1 MAGGVASPP
10 VYERFTR
17 DARRVLVTAQ
27 EEVRELGSEVAGTEH
42 LLLALTRVDAL
53 VGDFLHGL
61 GVTHERLR
69 REVVPGPGAGEV
81 VPLGPDFK
89 AALEAAV
96 AQADRMGRAGVGPEH
111 LLLGVLQVGGDG
123 GACLHELGI
132 SADELREEL
141 LTMASVDPQLDEVTP
156 MFQVAPPLAQL
167 EGDVLGRES
176 AEPRCP
182 ACRRV
187 AVNAVRHLRVPVD
200 IEVTVD
206 LVYCGWCGHLLTTRI
221 VERG

>member
-1 MAGGVASPP
+1 M
-10 VYERFTR
+10 YERFTR

-27 EEVRELGSEVAGTEH
+27 EEVRELGSDLAGTEH

-53 VGDFLHGL
+53 VGDFLQGI

-69 REVVPGPGAGEV
+69 REVLPGHGAGEV

-89 AALEAAV
+89 AALEVAV
-96 AQADRMGRAGVGPEH
+96 QQADRLGRAGVGPEH
-111 LLLGVLQVGGDG
+111 LLLGVLDAGGMAA
-123 GACLHELGI
+123 ACLHELGV
-132 SADELREEL
+132 ATEEVRLAL
-141 LTMASVDPQLDEVTP
+141 LLVVSGDPDPGGDEVSA
-156 MFQVAPPLAQL
+156 MFPIAPPIAQL
-167 EGDVLGRES
+167 EGDVLGRRES

-182 ACRRV
+182 ACGKV
-187 AVNAVRHLRVPVD
+187 ATNAVRHLRVPVD

>member
-1 MAGGVASPP
+1 VI
-10 VYERFTR
+10 
-17 DARRVLVTAQ
+17 VTAQ

-42 LLLALTRVDAL
+42 LLLALCRVDAL
-53 VGDFLHGL
+53 VGDFLHGM

-69 REVVPGPGAGEV
+69 REVPAGQGAGEV

-96 AQADRMGRAGVGPEH
+96 EHADRLGRTGVGPEH
-111 LLLGVLQVGGDG
+111 LLLGALATG
-123 GACLHELGI
+123 GAAAGCLHELGI
-132 SADELREEL
+132 SAAEVSQTL
-141 LTMASVDPQLDEVTP
+141 LSMALPDPGLDEVAP
-156 MFQVAPPLAQL
+156 LFAPPLAQL
-167 EGDVLGRES
+167 EGDVLNKES
-176 AEPRCP
+176 TEPRCP
-182 ACRRV
+182 ACRKV
-187 AVNAVRHLRVPVD
+187 ATDAVRHLRVPVD

>member
-1 MAGGVASPP
+1 

-17 DARRVLVTAQ
+17 DARRVLVAAK

-42 LLLALTRVDAL
+42 LLLALSRVDAM

-61 GVTHERLR
+61 GVTHERLQ
-69 REVVPGPGAGEV
+69 REVTQGPGTGEV
-81 VPLGPDFK
+81 VPLGPYFK
-89 AALEAAV
+89 AALEASV
-96 AQADRMGRAGVGPEH
+96 VQADRMGRTGVGPEH
-111 LLLGVLQVGGDG
+111 LLLGVLEVGGDG
-123 GACLHELGI
+123 CACLHELGV
-132 SADELREEL
+132 SADELRETL
-141 LTMASVDPQLDEVTP
+141 LSMASADPEVVEETP
-156 MFQVAPPLAQL
+156 PLLPIAAPLAQM
-167 EGDVLGRES
+167 EGDMLGRES

>member
-1 MAGGVASPP
+1 M
-10 VYERFTR
+10 YERFTR

-27 EEVRELGSEVAGTEH
+27 EEVRALGSELAGTEH

-69 REVVPGPGAGEV
+69 REVLPGRGTGEV

-89 AALEAAV
+89 AALEMAV
-96 AQADRMGRAGVGPEH
+96 QQANRLGRPGVAPEH
-111 LLLGVLQVGGDG
+111 LLLGILDVGGVAA
-123 GACLHELGI
+123 ACLHELGVSTDDVRQGLLMVA
-132 SADELREEL
+132 SADPNPGGDEMVLLFPLVVPLEE
-141 LTMASVDPQLDEVTP
+141 MER
-156 MFQVAPPLAQL
+156 
-167 EGDVLGRES
+167 DVLGKEPS
-176 AEPRCP
+176 EPRCP
-182 ACRRV
+182 GCRKV
-187 AVNAVRHLRVPVD
+187 ATNAVRHLRVPVD

-206 LVYCGWCGHLLTTRI
+206 LVYCGLCGHLLTTRI

>member
-1 MAGGVASPP
+1 M
-10 VYERFTR
+10 YERFTR

-27 EEVRELGSEVAGTEH
+27 EEVRQLGSEVAGTEH
-42 LLLALTRVDAL
+42 LLLALTRLDAL

-69 REVVPGPGAGEV
+69 REVLPGPGSGEV

-96 AQADRMGRAGVGPEH
+96 TEADRMGRAGVGPEH
-111 LLLGVLQVGGDG
+111 LLLGVLQAGGDAA
-123 GACLHELGI
+123 ACLHELGLAAAEVREALVGMAA
-132 SADELREEL
+132 SQPPELEDV
-141 LTMASVDPQLDEVTP
+141 AP
-156 MFQVAPPLAQL
+156 MFQIAPPLAQL

-176 AEPRCP
+176 TEPRCP
-182 ACRRV
+182 GCRRV
-187 AVNAVRHLRVPVD
+187 VVNAVRHLRVPVD

-206 LVYCGWCGHLLTTRI
+206 LVYCGWCGNLLTTRI

>member
-1 MAGGVASPP
+1 

-27 EEVRELGSEVAGTEH
+27 EEVRDLGSELAGTEH

-53 VGDFLHGL
+53 VGDLLQGL

-69 REVVPGPGAGEV
+69 REVLPGPGSGDV
-81 VPLGPDFK
+81 VPLGHDFK
-89 AALEAAV
+89 AALEKAV
-96 AQADRMGRAGVGPEH
+96 QQADALGRTAVGPEH
-111 LLLGVLQVGGDG
+111 LLLGILDVGGIAA
-123 GACLHELGI
+123 ACLHEIGVASDDLREALLAVA
-132 SADELREEL
+132 SADP
-141 LTMASVDPQLDEVTP
+141 DPGGEEVTRLFP
-156 MFQVAPPLAQL
+156 IAPPIPQL
-167 EGDVLGRES
+167 EGDVLGKES

-182 ACRRV
+182 HCRKV
-187 AVNAVRHLRVPVD
+187 ATNAVRHLRVPVD

>member
-1 MAGGVASPP
+1 

-27 EEVRELGSEVAGTEH
+27 EEVRDLGSELAGTEH
-42 LLLALTRVDAL
+42 LLLALTRIDAL

-69 REVVPGPGAGEV
+69 REVLPGRGSGEV

-89 AALEAAV
+89 SALEMAAQ
-96 AQADRMGRAGVGPEH
+96 QADRLGRTGVGPEH
-111 LLLGVLQVGGDG
+111 LLLGILDVGGVAA
-123 GACLHELGI
+123 ACLHELGVSPDQMRQALLEVA
-132 SADELREEL
+132 SADP
-141 LTMASVDPQLDEVTP
+141 DPGGDEMPGLFPITP
-156 MFQVAPPLAQL
+156 PIPLL
-167 EGDVLGRES
+167 EGDVLGKES

-182 ACRRV
+182 GCRKV
-187 AVNAVRHLRVPVD
+187 ATNAVRHLRVPVD

-206 LVYCGWCGHLLTTRI
+206 LVYCGWCGHLFTTRI

>member
-1 MAGGVASPP
+1 

-17 DARRVLVTAQ
+17 DARRVIVTAQ
-27 EEVRELGSEVAGTEH
+27 EEVRELGSAVAGTEH
-42 LLLALTRVDAL
+42 LLLALCRVDAL

-69 REVVPGPGAGEV
+69 REVLPGPGAGEV
-81 VPLGPDFK
+81 VPLAPEFK

-96 AQADRMGRAGVGPEH
+96 EHADRMGRSGVGPEH
-111 LLLGVLQVGGDG
+111 LLLGALAAGGVAA
-123 GACLHELGI
+123 ACLHELGI
-132 SADELREEL
+132 SADEVSERL
-141 LTMASVDPQLDEVTP
+141 LVMAMADPSLEDAAPPLVG
-156 MFQVAPPLAQL
+156 VAPPLAQL

-182 ACRRV
+182 ACHK
-187 AVNAVRHLRVPVD
+187 AITNAVRHLRVPVD

-206 LVYCGWCGHLLTTRI
+206 LVYCSWCGHLLTTRI

>member
-1 MAGGVASPP
+1 

-27 EEVRELGSEVAGTEH
+27 EEVRDLGSEVAGTEH

-53 VGDFLHGL
+53 VGDLLQGL

-69 REVVPGPGAGEV
+69 REVLPGRGTGEV
-81 VPLGPDFK
+81 VALGPEFK
-89 AALEAAV
+89 AALEVAV
-96 AQADRMGRAGVGPEH
+96 QQADRLGRAGVGPEH
-111 LLLGVLQVGGDG
+111 LLLGVLDVGGVAA
-123 GACLHELGI
+123 ACLHELGVASDDVRRGLLEVA
-132 SADELREEL
+132 SADP
-141 LTMASVDPQLDEVTP
+141 DPGGDEMSA
-156 MFQVAPPLAQL
+156 MFPIAPPIPQL
-167 EGDVLGRES
+167 EGDVLGGRES

-182 ACRRV
+182 GCRKV
-187 AVNAVRHLRVPVD
+187 ATNAVRHLRVPVD

>member
-1 MAGGVASPP
+1 

-27 EEVRELGSEVAGTEH
+27 EEVRDLGSELAGTEH

-53 VGDFLHGL
+53 VGDFLQGI

-69 REVVPGPGAGEV
+69 REVLPGRGAGEV

-89 AALEAAV
+89 AALEMAV
-96 AQADRMGRAGVGPEH
+96 QQADRLGRAGVGPEH
-111 LLLGVLQVGGDG
+111 LLLGVLDVGGVAA
-123 GACLHELGI
+123 ACLHELGV
-132 SADELREEL
+132 
-141 LTMASVDPQLDEVTP
+141 TTDEVRRGLLEVASTEP
-156 MFQVAPPLAQL
+156 DLGDDEMSAMFPIAPPIAQL
-167 EGDVLGRES
+167 EGDVLGGRES

-182 ACRRV
+182 ACRKV
-187 AVNAVRHLRVPVD
+187 ATNAVRHLRVPVD

-206 LVYCGWCGHLLTTRI
+206 LVYCGWCGHLFTTRI

>member
-1 MAGGVASPP
+1 M
-10 VYERFTR
+10 
-17 DARRVLVTAQ
+17 LVTAQ
-27 EEVRELGSEVAGTEH
+27 EEVRDLGSEIAGTEH

-53 VGDFLHGL
+53 VGDLLHGL

-69 REVVPGPGAGEV
+69 REVLPGRGSGEV

-89 AALEAAV
+89 AALEMGV
-96 AQADRMGRAGVGPEH
+96 QEADRLGRTGVGPEH
-111 LLLGVLQVGGDG
+111 LLLGILDVGGVAA
-123 GACLHELGI
+123 ACLHELRV
-132 SADELREEL
+132 SADEVRQAVLVV
-141 LTMASVDPQLDEVTP
+141 ANADPDPGDDEISRLFP
-156 MFQVAPPLAQL
+156 IAPPIAEL
-167 EGDVLGRES
+167 EGDVLGKES

-182 ACRRV
+182 GCRNV
-187 AVNAVRHLRVPVD
+187 ATNAVRHLRVPVD

>member
-1 MAGGVASPP
+1 M
-10 VYERFTR
+10 YERFTR
-17 DARRVLVTAQ
+17 DARRVLVGAQ
-27 EEVRELGSEVAGTEH
+27 EEVRELGSKEAGAEH
-42 LLLALTRVDAL
+42 LLLALSRLDAL
-53 VGDFLHGL
+53 VGDFLQGF

-69 REVVPGPGAGEV
+69 REIPPGGGAGEV
-81 VPLGPDFK
+81 VPLGQDFK
-89 AALEAAV
+89 AALNAAV
-96 AQADRMGRAGVGPEH
+96 AHADRMGRTGVGPEH
-111 LLLGVLQVGGDG
+111 LLLGVLHIGTVAGY
-123 GACLHELGI
+123 LHELGV
-132 SADELREEL
+132 SADEVREAL
-141 LTMASVDPQLDEVTP
+141 LTMASLDPEDEEVSP
-156 MFQVAPPLAQL
+156 LFPIAPPVPQL
-167 EGDVLGRES
+167 EGDVLGRDP

>member
-1 MAGGVASPP
+1 M
-10 VYERFTR
+10 YERFTR

-27 EEVRELGSEVAGTEH
+27 EEVRQLGSEVAGTEH
-42 LLLALTRVDAL
+42 LLLALSRLDAL

-69 REVVPGPGAGEV
+69 REVLPGPGAGEV
-81 VPLGPDFK
+81 VALGPDFK

-96 AQADRMGRAGVGPEH
+96 TEADKMGRAGVGPEH
-111 LLLGVLQVGGDG
+111 LLLGVLQVGGDA
-123 GACLHELGI
+123 GACLHELGV
-132 SADELREEL
+132 SADEMRDALRS
-141 LTMASVDPQLDEVTP
+141 MASVAPELEDVAP
-156 MFQVAPPLAQL
+156 MFQIAPPLAQL
-167 EGDVLGRES
+167 EGDVLSRDP
-176 AEPRCP
+176 AEPRCS

-187 AVNAVRHLRVPVD
+187 VVNAVRHLRVPVD

>member
-1 MAGGVASPP
+1 M
-10 VYERFTR
+10 
-17 DARRVLVTAQ
+17 LVTAQ
-27 EEVRELGSEVAGTEH
+27 EEVRELGTEQAGTEH
-42 LLLALTRVDAL
+42 LLLALSRVDAM

-69 REVVPGPGAGEV
+69 RELLPGPGTGEV

-89 AALEAAV
+89 AALEASV
-96 AQADRMGRAGVGPEH
+96 AHADRFGQTGVGPEH
-111 LLLGVLQVGGDG
+111 LLLGILDAGGDAC
-123 GACLHELGI
+123 ACLHELGV
-132 SADELREEL
+132 SADGMRETL
-141 LTMASVDPQLDEVTP
+141 LSMATADPATAEEVTP
-156 MFQVAPPLAQL
+156 LFPVAPPVADL

-187 AVNAVRHLRVPVD
+187 AVDAVRHLRVPVD

>member
-1 MAGGVASPP
+1 M
-10 VYERFTR
+10 YERFTR

-27 EEVRELGSEVAGTEH
+27 EEVRELASEVAGTEH
-42 LLLALTRVDAL
+42 LLLALSRVDAL

-69 REVVPGPGAGEV
+69 REVLPGRGASEV

-96 AQADRMGRAGVGPEH
+96 EHADRMGRSGVGPEH
-111 LLLGVLQVGGDG
+111 LLLGVLESGGVAAG
-123 GACLHELGI
+123 CLHELGV
-132 SADELREEL
+132 SVVEVRDTLLLMAGADPELEE
-141 LTMASVDPQLDEVTP
+141 MAPP
-156 MFQVAPPLAQL
+156 FPVAPSASQI
-167 EGDVLGRES
+167 EGDVLGKES

-182 ACRRV
+182 ACRKV
-187 AVNAVRHLRVPVD
+187 ATNAVRHLRVPVD

>member
-1 MAGGVASPP
+1 

-42 LLLALTRVDAL
+42 LLLALSRADAL
-53 VGDFLHGL
+53 VGDFLQGM

-69 REVVPGPGAGEV
+69 REVLGGRGAGEV
-81 VPLGPDFK
+81 VPLGPEFK
-89 AALEAAV
+89 AALESAV
-96 AQADRMGRAGVGPEH
+96 QHADRLGRSGVAPEH
-111 LLLGVLQVGGDG
+111 LLLGVLDSGGVAA
-123 GACLHELGI
+123 ACLHELGV
-132 SADELREEL
+132 
-141 LTMASVDPQLDEVTP
+141 SVDEVRHGLLEVARANHDIPGGDDVTA
-156 MFQVAPPLAQL
+156 MFPIAPPIAQL
-167 EGDVLGRES
+167 EGDVLPGRES
-176 AEPRCP
+176 VEPRCP
-182 ACRRV
+182 ACRK
-187 AVNAVRHLRVPVD
+187 AATNAVRHLRVPVD

>member
-1 MAGGVASPP
+1 M
-10 VYERFTR
+10 YERFTR

-27 EEVRELGSEVAGTEH
+27 EEVRELGSGVAGTEH
-42 LLLALTRVDAL
+42 LLLALSRLDAL

-69 REVVPGPGAGEV
+69 REVRPGSGAGEV

-89 AALEAAV
+89 AALEAA
-96 AQADRMGRAGVGPEH
+96 AAEADQMRRAGVGPEH
-111 LLLGVLQVGGDG
+111 LLLGVLQVGGG
-123 GACLHELGI
+123 AGACLHELGV
-132 SADELREEL
+132 SPDELREAL
-141 LTMASVDPQLDEVTP
+141 LSMASVDPELEDVTP
-156 MFQVAPPLAQL
+156 MFQIAPPLAQL

-187 AVNAVRHLRVPVD
+187 VVNAVRHLRVPVD

>member
-1 MAGGVASPP
+1 

-17 DARRVLVTAQ
+17 DARRVIVTAQ

-42 LLLALTRVDAL
+42 LLLALCRVDAL

-61 GVTHERLR
+61 GVSHERLR
-69 REVVPGPGAGEV
+69 REVPAGQGAGEV

-96 AQADRMGRAGVGPEH
+96 EHADRLGRTGVGPEH
-111 LLLGVLQVGGDG
+111 LLLGALTAG
-123 GACLHELGI
+123 GAAAGCLHELGI
-132 SADELREEL
+132 SAAEVSETLLSMALPDPGLEEVAPL
-141 LTMASVDPQLDEVTP
+141 FPI
-156 MFQVAPPLAQL
+156 APPLAQL
-167 EGDVLGRES
+167 EGDVLNKES
-176 AEPRCP
+176 TEPRCP
-182 ACRRV
+182 ACRKV
-187 AVNAVRHLRVPVD
+187 ATNAVRHLRVPVD

>member
-1 MAGGVASPP
+1 M
-10 VYERFTR
+10 YERFTR

-27 EEVRELGSEVAGTEH
+27 DEVRELGSEVAGTEH
-42 LLLALTRVDAL
+42 LLLALTQVDAL
-53 VGDFLHGL
+53 VGDLLHGV

-69 REVVPGPGAGEV
+69 REVLPGRGTGEV

-89 AALEAAV
+89 GALEVAV
-96 AQADRMGRAGVGPEH
+96 QQADRLGRAGVGPEH
-111 LLLGVLQVGGDG
+111 ILLGILEVGGVAAG
-123 GACLHELGI
+123 CLHEIGV
-132 SADELREEL
+132 SADEVRLGL
-141 LTMASVDPQLDEVTP
+141 LAVADVDPDPGGDDVERLFP
-156 MFQVAPPLAQL
+156 LAPPVARL

-182 ACRRV
+182 ACRKV
-187 AVNAVRHLRVPVD
+187 ATNAVRHLRVPVD

>member
-1 MAGGVASPP
+1 

-17 DARRVLVTAQ
+17 DARRVLVSAQ
-27 EEVRELGSEVAGTEH
+27 EEVRDLGSELAGTEH

-53 VGDFLHGL
+53 VGDLLQGL

-69 REVVPGPGAGEV
+69 REVVPGHGTGEV

-89 AALEAAV
+89 AALEVAV
-96 AQADRMGRAGVGPEH
+96 KEADRLGRPGVGPEH
-111 LLLGVLQVGGDG
+111 LLLGVLDVGGVAA
-123 GACLHELGI
+123 ACLHELGVSGDEVRQALLVVA
-132 SADELREEL
+132 SADP
-141 LTMASVDPQLDEVTP
+141 DPGGDEISRLFP
-156 MFQVAPPLAQL
+156 IGPPRAEL
-167 EGDVLGRES
+167 EGDVLGKES

-182 ACRRV
+182 SCRKV
-187 AVNAVRHLRVPVD
+187 ATDAVRHLRVPVD

>member
-1 MAGGVASPP
+1 M
-10 VYERFTR
+10 YERFTR

-27 EEVRELGSEVAGTEH
+27 EEVRELGSEIAGTEH

-53 VGDFLHGL
+53 VGDFLQGI

-69 REVVPGPGAGEV
+69 REVLAGRGTGEV

-89 AALEAAV
+89 AALEVAV
-96 AQADRMGRAGVGPEH
+96 EQADRLGRSGVGPEH
-111 LLLGVLQVGGDG
+111 LLLGVLEVGGVAA
-123 GACLHELGI
+123 ACLHELG
-132 SADELREEL
+132 
-141 LTMASVDPQLDEVTP
+141 VPVDEVRQGLLAVARADPDPVGGDDVTA
-156 MFQVAPPLAQL
+156 MFPIAPPIAQL
-167 EGDVLGRES
+167 EGDILAGRES
-176 AEPRCP
+176 VEPRCP
-182 ACRRV
+182 ACRKV
-187 AVNAVRHLRVPVD
+187 ATNAVRHLRVPVD

>member
-1 MAGGVASPP
+1 M
-10 VYERFTR
+10 YERFTR

-42 LLLALTRVDAL
+42 LLLALSRVDAL

-69 REVVPGPGAGEV
+69 REVLPGRGASEV
-81 VPLGPDFK
+81 VPLGSDFK
-89 AALEAAV
+89 AALEVAV
-96 AQADRMGRAGVGPEH
+96 EHADRLGRTGVGPEH
-111 LLLGVLQVGGDG
+111 LLLGVLEAGGVA
-123 GACLHELGI
+123 GACLHELGVSAI
-132 SADELREEL
+132 EVSETLLSMASADPGAEEVEL
-141 LTMASVDPQLDEVTP
+141 LFPI
-156 MFQVAPPLAQL
+156 APPIAQL
-167 EGDVLGRES
+167 EEDVLGRES
-176 AEPRCP
+176 VEPRCP
-182 ACRRV
+182 ACRKA